1 MATDEVP
8 RFLIQNN
15 FNMKGMKKHI
25 LKLAALATLLLILV
39 TSCQKET
46 VESADTQI
54 SASQTSSDANGTI
67 EEMEDEA
74 AYRMSPSTAVT
85 GCPTVTWTADRGTF
99 PNTCT
104 IDYGT
109 GCTARNGRVI
119 SGQITV
125 EVSAPYFEQGSVRT
139 TSTDNLTVDGNAIS
153 YTRTVTNQGLGEAG
167 QMSWT
172 VVVSGTRVKADNGA
186 EATWSADRVRTL
198 TAGLETQDDMSDDVY
213 EITGTATGTCREGHA
228 FTSTIT
234 TPLVKRGDC
243 RWIVSGV
250 EESTVEGRNGSRIL
264 DFGNGDCD
272 DKGTVTLPNGNTREI
287 TLHRP
292 RR

>member
-1 MATDEVP
+1 
-8 RFLIQNN
+8 
-15 FNMKGMKKHI
+15 MKKHI
-25 LKLAALATLLLILV
+25 LKLAALATLMLIFV
-39 TSCQKET
+39 TSCQKDS
-46 VESADTQI
+46 VESDDTQI
-54 SASQTSSDANGTI
+54 AASQTSSDANGTI

-74 AYRMSPSTAVT
+74 AYRMSPNTAVT
-85 GCPTVTWTADRGTF
+85 GCPAVTWSADRGTF

-153 YTRTVTNQGLGEAG
+153 YTRTVTNQGLSESG
-167 QMSWT
+167 QMYWT
-172 VVVSGTRVKADNGA
+172 VDVSGTRVRASDGN
-186 EATWSADRVRTL
+186 EATWSADRIRTL
-198 TAGLETQDDMSDDVY
+198 TAGLETQDDMTDDVY
-213 EITGTATGTCREGHA
+213 EITGTATGVCHQGRA
-228 FTSTIT
+228 FSSTIT

-250 EESTVEGRNGSRIL
+250 EVCTVEGRQGSRTL
-264 DFGNGDCD
+264 DFGDGDCD